1 MADNKKTFKPG
12 AVLSPVPAV
21 MVSCGDEKEKN
32 IITIAWTG
40 IINSEPPM
48 TYISVRKSRQSHD
61 IISKSGEFVINL
73 VSEELTFA
81 ADYCGVK
88 SGRNTDKFK
97 EMKLTAIPGER
108 VDCPMIA
115 EAPVNLECK
124 VKEVHEY
131 PSHDMFVAE
140 IVSMHVNEDLV
151 DEKGKIDFAAAG
163 LVAYVHGEYYG
174 MKKAPI
180 GRFGYSVMKPKTKKR
195 INKQKH
201 MERVNKNRD
210 KRAAAS
216 KRK

>member
-21 MVSCGDEKEKN
+21 MVSCGDQKEKN

-48 TYISVRKSRQSHD
+48 TYISVRKSRHSHD
-61 IISKSGEFVINL
+61 IISKNGEFVINL

-88 SGRNTDKFK
+88 SGRDTDKFK
-97 EMKLTAIPGER
+97 EMKLTAIHGEM

-124 VKEVHEY
+124 VKEVYEY

-140 IVSMHVNEDLV
+140 IVNMHVNEDLV

-201 MERVNKNRD
+201 MERVSKNRD

>member
-48 TYISVRKSRQSHD
+48 TYISVRKSRHSHD